1 MKKIQLALA
10 LVLGAFALNA
20 QNEVEEGKKWLL
32 EKENPN
38 KAREVLQAA
47 LTKDPKNGEAYY
59 WVGETYYTEQKWA
72 EAKAQYDK
80 AATAEKNAWF
90 GLAGQGKSF
99 LDAGNMKD
107 AQKMFEKAIR
117 GSRTKAY
124 KEGHPDMYALVG
136 DAYLSCQKPNNQE
149 AVAKFT
155 SARDIEPK
163 RAKYW
168 LYLGDAKL
176 QANDAGGAMSAYET
190 AADKQKDDPEVYLKM
205 ARIWARAQKYD
216 LAVEN
221 ADKGLKINENYA
233 PLLKDLIEYLT
244 SAGKYSR
251 VTSVLEKYT
260 AIAITDYDARARFV
274 KYLTYQAKAYD
285 RAVDEATKLLKEA
298 PQYTNMYR
306 WIAWARVRQGE
317 QAEAEKKA
325 DDAKKY
331 YSEALEAVKALFAAT
346 KEDQRAPYDYEH
358 YAKSAQKLGDFDT
371 AAKLYVEIA
380 KMDTTKSQE
389 ELQKAA
395 LTKISNMYYESGQY
409 AKSYRTLKDK
419 FTKYGQVDNEL
430 YTYLICSYYGS
441 FKNQD
446 SLSRTSEKDI
456 DEAADAFIKYNPSQ
470 PDGHYYKARAQAQ
483 MDASGSF
490 AAKPYAEKAIELAKD
505 DKRSSAKGILTWSY
519 NYVATAYAAQG
530 DMTKAKELVTAG
542 LAVDPA
548 HKALNKLKG
557 DLDAAGGAPAPAP
570 EVKN

>member
-1 MKKIQLALA
+1 MKKFQLALA
-10 LVLGAFALNA
+10 LTLGSFALNA
-20 QNEVEEGKKWLL
+20 QNELEEGKKWLL

-38 KAREVLQAA
+38 KAREVLQTA
-47 LTKDPKNGEAYY
+47 LSKDPKNGEAYY
-59 WVGETYYTEQKWA
+59 WIGETFYAEQKWV

-80 AATAEKNAWF
+80 AATAEKGAHF
-90 GLAGQGKSF
+90 GLAGQGKAL
-99 LDAGNMKD
+99 LDAGNLKD
-107 AQKMFEKAIR
+107 AQRLFEKAIKN
-117 GSRTKAY
+117 SRTKGY
-124 KEGHPDMYALVG
+124 KEGHPDMVALVG

-155 SARDIEPK
+155 SARDIDPK
-163 RAKYW
+163 KAKYW

-176 QANDAGGAMSAYET
+176 QANDAGGAMSAYES
-190 AADKQKDDPEVYLKM
+190 AASLQTNDPEVYLKM
-205 ARIWARAQKYD
+205 ARIWSRAQKYD
-216 LAVEN
+216 LAIEN

-251 VTSVLEKYT
+251 ITGVLEKYT
-260 AIAITDYDARARFV
+260 ALAITDYDARARFV

-285 RAVDEATKLLKEA
+285 RAVDEANKLLAEA
-298 PQYTNMYR
+298 PQYSNMHR

-331 YSEALEAVKALFAAT
+331 YGEALAAVKSLFAAT

-358 YAKSAQKLGDFDT
+358 YAKASQKLGDYDN
-371 AAKLYVEIA
+371 AAKLYLEIA

-389 ELQKAA
+389 DLQKAA
-395 LTKISNMYYESGQY
+395 FSKISNMYYESGQY
-409 AKSYRTLKDK
+409 AKSYRTLKEK

-446 SLSRTSEKDI
+446 SIARTSEKDI

-483 MDASGSF
+483 MDATGSF
-490 AAKPYAEKAIELAKD
+490 AAKSYAEKVLELAAE
-505 DKRSSAKGILTWSY
+505 DKRSSIKTMLTWSY

-530 DMTKAKELVTAG
+530 NLDKAKELVAKG

-548 HKALNKLKG
+548 HKALNKLNG
-557 DLDAAGGAPAPAP
+557 DLNASATPAP
-570 EVKN
+570 EGSKN